1 MPVDIIH
8 WHLLRVCGNGSR
20 MKERV
25 AHAKVYFSGHVQGV
39 GFRYMTL
46 QVAKGFEVRGS
57 VKNLA
62 DGRVELEA
70 EGEETELKRFVAEVE
85 DQLASYIRET
95 DARWGQREGQ
105 FQDFVIER

>member
-1 MPVDIIH
+1 
-8 WHLLRVCGNGSR
+8 